1 MKFVD
6 KIDISIYIYIY
17 IFDTVFNFPYV
28 KTVSDKWNKIYKNK
42 NKN

>member
-6 KIDISIYIYIY
+6 KIDIYIYIYIYIY

-28 KTVSDKWNKIYKNK
+28 KTV
-42 NKN
+42 

>member
-6 KIDISIYIYIY
+6 KIDIYIYIYIY

-28 KTVSDKWNKIYKNK
+28 KTV
-42 NKN
+42 